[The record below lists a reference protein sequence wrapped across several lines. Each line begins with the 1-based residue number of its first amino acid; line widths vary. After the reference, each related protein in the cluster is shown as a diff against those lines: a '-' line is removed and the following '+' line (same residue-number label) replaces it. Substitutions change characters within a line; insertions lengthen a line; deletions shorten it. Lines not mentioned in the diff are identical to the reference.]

1 MSFSVNYSFFYVLFS
16 EYKKQYSIFTN
27 EKDSSLKISV
37 KIFRTP
43 GNSPEKRLGLTK
55 KDNCVKGLR
64 LLCRRSFKANPDPF
78 QDSRDYLEFFR
89 VVPGIFYINSTTTGV
104 PMVCR
109 R

>member
-1 MSFSVNYSFFYVLFS
+1 MCCYLNT
-16 EYKKQYSIFTN
+16 KKQYSIFTN

-64 LLCRRSFKANPDPF
+64 LLCRSVFLLKL
-78 QDSRDYLEFFR
+78 SGYMSE
-89 VVPGIFYINSTTTGV
+89 
-104 PMVCR
+104 
-109 R
+109 